1 MINFERFITRRGID
15 IKVFFTVNGINTDQE
30 LVEYCKENGMT
41 TPESSY
47 FDKEIKPVQEAKK
60 APVKKAPAKKA
71 PAKKAPAKKAPAKQ
85 TRTRKTRTK
94 KESS

>member
-71 PAKKAPAKKAPAKQ
+71 PAKQ